1 MRLKY
6 KKKPDQYVIAVQL
19 AIETEGFSYKK
30 WGSMQKCKAGD
41 WLINNDDDI
50 YTIDKNV
57 FENTYRKIED
67 GKYVKTTPIWGEQAT
82 KDGSVNTKEGKSHYN
97 AGDYLVSN
105 NEDGT
110 DAYCISAE
118 KFTKMY
124 EEI

>member
-6 KKKPDQYVIAVQL
+6 KKKPDQYVIAVQF
-19 AIETEGFSYKK
+19 AVETEGFSYQK

-50 YTIDKNV
+50 YTIDKDV

-82 KDGSVNTKEGKSHYN
+82 KDGSVNTKEGKSHYK

-110 DAYCISAE
+110 DGYCISAE